1 MLSSQ
6 RASQSINH
14 AKTKT
19 AAIKPKLPRV
29 AMQQMNLAAIV
40 LSTTLTSPKTTPETI
55 IARNIIKSQRKSKMS
70 KGVSSASKTRTISSK
85 TKTATLTSR
94 MRSKTGPT
102 PCKPTTILPM

>member
-6 RASQSINH
+6 RANLSINH

-19 AAIKPKLPRV
+19 AAIKPKLLRV

-55 IARNIIKSQRKSKMS
+55 IARTIIKSQRRSKMS
-70 KGVSSASKTRTISSK
+70 KGESSASRTRTISSK
-85 TKTATLTSR
+85 KKTATLTSSLR
-94 MRSKTGPT
+94 RKMGPT
-102 PCKPTTILPM
+102 PCKPTTMLPM